1 MASESTRSP
10 RIPLS
15 LWLLVLMFAAAAAHL
30 AYYYPRLPDV
40 VASHFGPGG
49 QPDDWSSKRT
59 YTTVILAITGFLAI
73 TFAGMG
79 VFLRRLP
86 DSLINFPNRDH
97 WLAPSRRDE
106 SLAAFVR
113 MLHGFGAAT
122 IALLIAMNQLVF
134 DANLRPPARLGAAS
148 WLLIAA
154 YLAFT
159 VLWTIVLYR
168 RFRVGAVSA
177 TTK

>member
-1 MASESTRSP
+1 MAPDSTRSP
-10 RIPLS
+10 RVPLS
-15 LWLLVLMFAAAAAHL
+15 VWLLVLMFAAAAAHL
-30 AYYYPRLPDV
+30 AYYYPRLPDT
-40 VASHFGPGG
+40 VASHFGHGG

-59 YTTVILAITGFLAI
+59 YTTVILAITGVVAMTFL
-73 TFAGMG
+73 GMG
-79 VFLRRLP
+79 AFLRRLP
-86 DSLINFPNRDH
+86 DDMINFPNRDY
-97 WLAPSRRDE
+97 WLAPARRDE

-154 YLAFT
+154 YLAFAA
-159 VLWTIVLYR
+159 LWTIVLYR
-168 RFRVGAVSA
+168 RFRVGPASA
-177 TTK
+177 TK